1 MTPKSTTKS
10 CVQLFLS
17 VLSAVPLPAL
27 LKWQKL
33 NISREGLQQTET
45 SVSPLFQ
52 FSGNCWDEPFLES
65 LEKEAMEHGIRT
77 CLDSNSEN

>member
-1 MTPKSTTKS
+1 MTPKSTTKP

-27 LKWQKL
+27 LKWQKV
-33 NISREGLQQTET
+33 NISREGLHSDRNKCQ
-45 SVSPLFQ
+45 PLFQ
-52 FSGNCWDEPFLES
+52 FSGNCWGEPFLES

-77 CLDSNSEN
+77 HLDSDNEN